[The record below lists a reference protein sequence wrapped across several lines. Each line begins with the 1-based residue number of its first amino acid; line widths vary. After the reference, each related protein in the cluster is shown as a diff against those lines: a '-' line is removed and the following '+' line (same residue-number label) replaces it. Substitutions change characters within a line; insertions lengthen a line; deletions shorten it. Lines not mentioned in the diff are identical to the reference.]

1 MIQKKWF
8 QIPVLMLLCMV
19 FSLLVTG
26 CGGSANNA
34 TSAPASPTTEPAT
47 TPAGD
52 SYTIEHAMGK
62 TEIKGTP
69 QRVVILTNEGTE
81 ALLELGVKP
90 AGAVKSG
97 VGDGWYPHIKSEMD
111 GVTELGDE
119 SQPNIELIASL
130 KPDLIIGNKGRHEK
144 IYDQLKS
151 IAPTVFS
158 TDLAGQWKENF
169 KLYAKALNKEEEG
182 KKSMAAYD
190 KHVEEIKTKLGDKAN
205 IKVSVV
211 RFLPN
216 AVRIYQK
223 DTFSGVML
231 KDLGVARP
239 AAQDKDNFMEVV
251 TKERINDLDGDVMFF
266 FNADYDEKKGGTKNQ
281 QEWMNDPLFQNLH
294 VAKKNTAF
302 QVNEIIWNTSGG
314 IKAANKMLDEFVT
327 FIEKL

>member
-26 CGGSANNA
+26 CGGSAKNA
-34 TSAPASPTTEPAT
+34 TSAPANPTTEPAT

-190 KHVEEIKTKLGDKAN
+190 KHVEEIKAKLGDKAN

>member
-34 TSAPASPTTEPAT
+34 TSAPANPTTEPAT

>member
-34 TSAPASPTTEPAT
+34 TSAPANTTTEPAT

-190 KHVEEIKTKLGDKAN
+190 KHVEEIKAKLGDKAN

>member
-1 MIQKKWF
+1 MIQKKWL
-8 QIPVLMLLCMV
+8 QIPVFMLLCMV
-19 FSLLVTG
+19 FSLFISG
-26 CGGSANNA
+26 CGGPTNSAAPENA
-34 TSAPASPTTEPAT
+34 TTEPTA

-52 SYTIEHAMGK
+52 TYTIEHAMGK

-169 KLYAKALNKEEEG
+169 SLYAKALNKEEEG
-182 KKSMAAYD
+182 KKAMAAYD
-190 KHVEEIKTKLGDKAN
+190 KHVEELKTKLGDKAKV
-205 IKVSVV
+205 KVSIV

-223 DTFSGVML
+223 ETFAGVML

-239 AAQDKDNFMEVV
+239 ASQDKDAFMEVV
-251 TKERINDLDGDVMFF
+251 TKERINDLDGDIMFF

-281 QEWMNDPLFQNLH
+281 QEWMNDPLFKNLN

-314 IKAANKMLDEFVT
+314 IKAANKMLDEFAT

>member
-281 QEWMNDPLFQNLH
+281 QEWMNDPLFQNLR

>member
-1 MIQKKWF
+1 MVQKKWF
-8 QIPVLMLLCMV
+8 QIPALMLLCMV
-19 FSLLVTG
+19 FSLLVAG
-26 CGGSANNA
+26 CGGTINTA
-34 TSAPASPTTEPAT
+34 TSAPAKTPTESAT
-47 TPAGD
+47 ASGD
-52 SYTIEHAMGK
+52 PYTIEHAMGK

-90 AGAVKSG
+90 VGAVNSG

-111 GVTELGDE
+111 GVTELGYE

-130 KPDLIIGNKGRHEK
+130 KPDLIIGNKGRQEK
-144 IYDQLKS
+144 IYDQLQS

-158 TDLAGQWKENF
+158 EDLAGQWKENF

-190 KHVEEIKTKLGDKAN
+190 KHVEEIKAKLGDKAN
-205 IKVSVV
+205 IKVSIV

-223 DTFSGVML
+223 DTFAGVML

-281 QEWMNDPLFQNLH
+281 QEWMNDPLFQSLN

-314 IKAANKMLDEFVT
+314 IKAANKMLDEFLGFV
-327 FIEKL
+327 EKL

>member
-34 TSAPASPTTEPAT
+34 TSAPANPTTEPAT

-190 KHVEEIKTKLGDKAN
+190 KHVEEIKAKLGDKAN